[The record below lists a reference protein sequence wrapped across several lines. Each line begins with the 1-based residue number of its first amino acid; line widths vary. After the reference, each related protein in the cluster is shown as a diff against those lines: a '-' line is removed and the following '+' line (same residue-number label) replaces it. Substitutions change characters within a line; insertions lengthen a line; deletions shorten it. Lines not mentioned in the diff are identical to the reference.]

1 MGIANWITI
10 ALFFVVNGGALA
22 VAWGKLTQK
31 MSQIERDMKELEANS
46 VATYVRKDYYDVC
59 HQGVVEAINKLNAA
73 NIDVR
78 LAKIETQQEQIL
90 AMLEELRRRP

>member
-1 MGIANWITI
+1 
-10 ALFFVVNGGALA
+10 
-22 VAWGKLTQK
+22 
-31 MSQIERDMKELEANS
+31 